1 MADCVNIFDL
11 LNEAKQAEQQVICL
25 PVAVRTQLCGFDVVR
40 LRLLT
45 FENVVAL
52 ADFAAENPERWRGI
66 FLHHMNPELPQK
78 TIAQFCGV
86 GRDTVGQWLKSA
98 YLDPKAYWDNVPVSP
113 EKGTGTP
120 FKLEK
125 YHDEQ

>member
-1 MADCVNIFDL
+1 MTDCVNIFDL
-11 LNEAKQAEQQVICL
+11 LDEAKQAERQAVYL
-25 PVAVRTQLCGFDVVR
+25 PVAVRAQLCGFDVVR

-78 TIAQFCGV
+78 TIARFCGV

-98 YLDPKAYWDNVPVSP
+98 YLDPEAYWNNVPVSP
-113 EKGTGTP
+113 EKGTGL
-120 FKLEK
+120 FIEGEES
-125 YHDEQ
+125 HDEQ

>member
-11 LNEAKQAEQQVICL
+11 LNEARQAEQQVIHL
-25 PVAVRTQLCGFDVVR
+25 PAAVRVQLCGFNVVR

-52 ADFAAENPERWRGI
+52 ADFAAENPNRWRGV

-78 TIAQFCGV
+78 NIAELCSV
-86 GRDTVGQWLKSA
+86 GNDTVGQWLKSA
-98 YLDPKAYWDNVPVSP
+98 YLDPEAYWKNVPMSP
-113 EKGTGTP
+113 EKGTGL
-120 FKLEK
+120 FIKREI
-125 YHDEQ
+125 HHEQ